1 MEGRPWPGVVGEQPE
16 LREAEVPED
25 LAFDP
30 EFALIHGDH
39 LRTDAVGS
47 REIAGVDVL
56 FAASDL
62 VQGAGDLGVS
72 RLGSHVDEGGLSR
85 VADRASG
92 W

>member
-1 MEGRPWPGVVGEQPE
+1 MVGEEPE

-25 LAFDP
+25 LAADP
-30 EFALIHGDH
+30 ELALIHENH
-39 LRTDAVGS
+39 LRTDTVGS
-47 REIAGVDVL
+47 REVAGVDVL

-72 RLGSHVDEGGLSR
+72 RLGSHGDEAAPSR
-85 VADRASG
+85 VANRASG